1 MLIDRWMTK
10 EPQWLAAMAI
20 LLLGTAF
27 LITQTLTDRGG
38 HSQLGPPLGG
48 DFSGFYAAGRAAQA
62 HGLMAPYDLAI
73 QNDHYHAAFPAIAS
87 TSRFPYIYPPFLT
100 AVFRPLSRLPYRT
113 AALLWIGMLIALTAI
128 GFVIL
133 SRLAGDLSGGD
144 WLRVCGLILAFEPL
158 LFESILGGQ
167 LSPIA
172 FSVMA
177 GIVLTESRQQSF
189 RSGLLLSLLCYKPTL
204 LIVILPM
211 WGIGRR
217 WSSLAGFTWGA
228 LIVGLLT
235 VSLVGFGGTIEYAER
250 LLDFARL
257 TRSAGLELRTW
268 KYVDITAFWRLML
281 GKTELAQ
288 WLSLLFGGGGAL
300 FLARQWAR
308 SARSSLPPR
317 LPLWAATCVA
327 TLILN
332 VYVATYDVI
341 LAIPAILGVW
351 LTQRS
356 RVESNAPAPGN
367 LDRML
372 AVMWISPWLA
382 ASLSQSTGLQL
393 LTPALGG
400 LAVYL
405 AQIPAPQSNKNTAS
419 QIDV

>member
-27 LITQTLTDRGG
+27 LLIQALTDRGG
-38 HSQLGPPLGG
+38 QSQLGPPLGG
-48 DFSGFYAAGRAAQA
+48 DFSGFYAAGRAAQS
-62 HGLMAPYDLAI
+62 HGLMAPYDLVT

-113 AALLWIGMLIALTAI
+113 AALLWIGVQTALTAL
-128 GFVIL
+128 GLVIL
-133 SRLAGDLSGGD
+133 NRLAGDRLGSD
-144 WLRVCGLILAFEPL
+144 WLRVCALILAFEPL

-172 FSVMA
+172 FAVMA
-177 GIVLTESRQQSF
+177 GVVLTESRQQSF

-211 WGIGRR
+211 WVIGRR
-217 WSSLAGFTWGA
+217 WSSLAGFACGA

-235 VSLVGFGGTIEYAER
+235 VSLVGLGGTVEYAER

-281 GKTELAQ
+281 GNTALSQ
-288 WLSLLFGGGGAL
+288 WLSLLFGVGGAL

-308 SARSSLPPR
+308 SAKSKLPPT
-317 LPLWAATCVA
+317 LSLWAATCVA

-341 LAIPAILGVW
+341 LAIPAIVSAW
-351 LTQRS
+351 LARQP
-356 RVESNAPAPGN
+356 RVDLDVPTPSV
-367 LDRML
+367 LDRIL
-372 AVMWISPWLA
+372 AVTWVFPWLA
-382 ASLSQSTGLQL
+382 APISQSTGLQL
-393 LTPALGG
+393 VTPALGC
-400 LAVYL
+400 LMIYL
-405 AQIPAPQSNKNTAS
+405 SRNPDTHTITPPCE
-419 QIDV
+419 